1 MCYLSNVTFY
11 AVAVNT
17 SRLLCIN
24 FGDILLKLPFA
35 ALQSS
40 YPDRNPII
48 RPRHRQT
55 FRDIE
60 KKQKARLKIQ
70 TAETP

>member
-17 SRLLCIN
+17 SQLPRIH

-40 YPDRNPII
+40 YSDRNPII
-48 RPRHRQT
+48 HHRQS
-55 FRDIE
+55 FCA
-60 KKQKARLKIQ
+60 KKRKHPEGPWLKIQ
-70 TAETP
+70 AAESA